1 MNDRKGFFVRR
12 SRAVVSFAVGI
23 ILTCAGSAWAADCTI
38 KQPEPGLDAPAES
51 QWGGATVAA
60 DDRQKIDDLFSRYAW
75 ALDQR
80 DADRF
85 ENLFTGAGSYE
96 VCTGEGNIQIYIAP
110 KAVIKMTLQQQF
122 DETKDVFQP
131 RHVVINT
138 LLRSRKDHGKTFLDS
153 KSTMAVTVQ
162 RAEGDR
168 VLPEPDYTADVRAT
182 LDKDKDTGVWRFAT
196 VTVYADTPEFE
207 PMGR

>member
-1 MNDRKGFFVRR
+1 MNDCKEFFVCW
-12 SRAVVSFAVGI
+12 SKRAAMVFAVGTVLI
-23 ILTCAGSAWAADCTI
+23 CAGSAWAADCT
-38 KQPEPGLDAPAES
+38 KEPEPGLDDPADR
-51 QWGGATVAA
+51 QWGGVTVAA

-85 ENLFTGAGSYE
+85 ADLFKDAGSYE
-96 VCTGEGNIQIYIAP
+96 LCTGEGNVQIYIAP
-110 KAVIKMTLQQQF
+110 SKVEIKMKIRQQF
-122 DETKDVFQP
+122 EETKDVFQP
-131 RHVVINT
+131 RHIVANT
-138 LLRSRKDHGKTFLDS
+138 LLRMNKDKKRLDS
-153 KSTMAVTVQ
+153 KSTMMVTVQ
-162 RAEGDR
+162 RVEGDR

-182 LDKDKDTGVWRFAT
+182 LESDNGVWKFAT